1 MTSDRALSGP
11 AALREVLM
19 AAGGDPPTG
28 RELAEVL
35 WLASHVRPEPDAEPE
50 AAAEP
55 EDVPPPPVVGAAQRR
70 PMFSDAFRGPNPGGI
85 AMSGGIPPGGAVPDP
100 PSGAPRSPHDSD
112 DMFALFSRA
121 VPLRPRPASPSPAPD
136 ARTEVLAPA
145 PPMISHP
152 LAVQRALR
160 PLRRTVPSPREREL
174 DETGT
179 AHRIASLGARR
190 GRWLPELRPAPERWL
205 HLRLVL
211 DCGPTMAMWQ
221 PLARDLYTAFGQT
234 GAFRTVELVR
244 LGADG
249 SVPPRQWT
257 PGRTIVLVLSDMMG
271 PQWRPELFGAA
282 GDAGR
287 RWYPTLRR
295 WTRELPVA
303 VVQPLPERMWRHT
316 PPEPVPGLFTAAG
329 PGAPTTALR
338 FTPYDGEARGIPVP
352 VLEPTAEWLG
362 HWAGLVASPAGA
374 EFPGAAALLPAGPT
388 AGRSVTLPEEDGEDG
403 EAEAGVMYLNPSAR
417 ELVLRFRS
425 VASPQA
431 VRLAAHLAVGPPHL
445 PVMRLVQAAIE
456 ERPQPQHLAEV
467 VLSGMLTAVPG
478 PAGSYDFRPGV
489 RELLLGALP
498 RTGLAHTVGLLER
511 VGAVIES
518 RAGSARGEFRA
529 LLAGGGPAGYG
540 RVAGEPFALV
550 SRESVRLLRG
560 AEPEPTRERGE
571 RLLSGRYRV
580 VDVIGRGT
588 RGFLCWAQDRDRTV
602 ALKIFDGPRTSL
614 DSQLAMAWSEYA
626 STAELRH
633 PGVVKVQEPGVD
645 GGVVYLVSE
654 PLEGSTLGELL
665 AENGHLPLAVTEI
678 IGIASQV
685 LDVLSHAG
693 EKGVRPEPPSLTNIV
708 RLSDGAVKFLGFGVA
723 PPDDGAHHELHAL
736 GRVLHEL
743 ATGFGFVDAMH
754 ARMTPRG
761 LLPPSLEAPILDLLS
776 DAPETRRRGADAL
789 RSRVPGSTWRYGV
802 LGPLRA
808 VHGGRD
814 RTPASPTGRVVLS
827 RLLLASG
834 EPVSQEE
841 LALALGIERSP
852 WDGTIVTD
860 ALDVLLHDGHAVEGP
875 DGAYRL
881 RLETELDLSVTERLA
896 ADARLAAEAGDTQRA
911 AGLYEAALGHWYGEP
926 LAGVDGAW
934 AKRERERLRVWRR
947 SLEAARAAL
956 PEPGTA
962 WPQAMPPQQA
972 WGWPQQAG
980 AWPQQAGGWPQAM
993 PPQQAPQQAGTW
1005 PPAMRQAP
1013 PETVRG
1019 DDVHLAIGG
1028 AELFGIP
1035 RDTRTE
1041 ASLFFIPRLRQACRE
1056 AFGDPGV
1063 FEERGTA
1070 MVPDT
1075 LLRVT
1080 AAPEYTL
1087 AQVLDRLTDPF
1098 APILTEGMSRLLF
1111 PLPVALTIHLHSG
1124 PPDPLALELERKSP
1138 ALGSLGGLG
1147 FGKIAMT
1154 LGLRDDLYRRAG
1166 APADFLPFD
1175 IETEDGS
1182 THVVW
1187 YRVIHYA
1194 PPKPASR
1201 PSWLRRLF
1209 GGGTAEDEDPESRG
1223 NTERP
1228 PDGR

>member
-1 MTSDRALSGP
+1 MTSDRASDRAPDRAPDRALSEL
-11 AALREVLM
+11 AALREVLT

-35 WLASHVRPEPDAEPE
+35 WLATHVQPEPEPDAEPE
-50 AAAEP
+50 TAAGP
-55 EDVPPPPVVGAAQRR
+55 EDVPPPLVAGAAQRMAMS
-70 PMFSDAFRGPNPGGI
+70 PDAFRSPNPGGI

-112 DMFALFSRA
+112 DLFALYSRA
-121 VPLRPRPASPSPAPD
+121 VPHRTRPASPSPAPD

-145 PPMISHP
+145 PPMIPHP

-174 DETGT
+174 DEAGT

-257 PGRTIVLVLSDMMG
+257 PGRTIVLVLSDTMG

-287 RWYPTLRR
+287 RWYRTLRR

-303 VVQPLPERMWRHT
+303 VIQPLPERMWRHT

-329 PGAPTTALR
+329 PGAPTTALG
-338 FTPYDGEARGIPVP
+338 FTPYDGEARGVPVP

-374 EFPGAAALLPAGPT
+374 EFPGAAALLPAGPM
-388 AGRSVTLPEEDGEDG
+388 AGRSGALPEEDGEG
-403 EAEAGVMYLNPSAR
+403 EAGLIPWNLSAR

-425 VASPQA
+425 VSSPQA

-456 ERPQPQHLAEV
+456 EHPQPQHLAEV

-540 RVAGEPFALV
+540 RAAGEPFALV

-560 AEPEPTRERGE
+560 SEPEPEHDTWP
-571 RLLSGRYRV
+571 LAGRYRP
-580 VDVIGRGT
+580 VDIIERGT
-588 RGFLCWAQDRDRTV
+588 YGVVWRARDQYRTV
-602 ALKIFDGPRTSL
+602 LVKIFDHPGMTRESL
-614 DSQLAMAWSEYA
+614 WAMARSEQD
-626 STAELRH
+626 STTWLRH
-633 PGVVKVQEPGVD
+633 SGVVKLQESGTD
-645 GGVVYLVSE
+645 SGVVHLVSE
-654 PLEGSTLGELL
+654 PLEGSTLRELMVK
-665 AENGHLPLAVTEI
+665 NGHRPLPVGEI

-685 LDVLSHAG
+685 LDVLSYAG
-693 EKGVRPEPPSLTNIV
+693 AKNVRPEPPSLTNII
-708 RLSDGAVKFLGFGVA
+708 RLPDGTVKVLGLGVA
-723 PPDDGAHHELHAL
+723 HRDDDASDELHAL
-736 GRVLHEL
+736 GRVLFEL
-743 ATGFGFVDAMH
+743 ATGLDPIAT
-754 ARMTPRG
+754 AQAPRP
-761 LLPPSLEAPILDLLS
+761 LRRLPPSLEAPILNLLS
-776 DAPETRRRGADAL
+776 DFPETRRRGADAL
-789 RSRVPGSTWRYGV
+789 RSRVPGSTWQYGV

-814 RTPASPTGRVVLS
+814 RTPTSPAGRIVLS
-827 RLLLASG
+827 RLLLAGDDPVSG
-834 EPVSQEE
+834 EE
-841 LALALGIERSP
+841 LGLALGSARSP
-852 WDGTIVTD
+852 WDETLVTD
-860 ALDVLLHDGHAVEGP
+860 VLDVLLDDGHAVEGP

-881 RLETELDLSVTERLA
+881 RLDTELDLSVAERLA
-896 ADARLAAEAGDTQRA
+896 ADARRAAEAGETRRA
-911 AGLYEAALGHWYGEP
+911 AGLYETALGGWYGEP
-926 LAGVDGAW
+926 LEGVEGAW
-934 AKRERERLRVWRR
+934 AKHERARLRRWRR
-947 SLEAARAAL
+947 SLEAARDAL
-956 PEPGTA
+956 PEQGTTPPPQA
-962 WPQAMPPQQA
+962 APPSQAMPPQQTA
-972 WGWPQQAG
+972 
-980 AWPQQAGGWPQAM
+980 
-993 PPQQAPQQAGTW
+993 PPPGTAA
-1005 PPAMRQAP
+1005 PPAAEAASPATAP
-1013 PETVRG
+1013 PETVQG
-1019 DDVHLAIGG
+1019 D
-1028 AELFGIP
+1028 
-1035 RDTRTE
+1035 
-1041 ASLFFIPRLRQACRE
+1041 
-1056 AFGDPGV
+1056 
-1063 FEERGTA
+1063 
-1070 MVPDT
+1070 
-1075 LLRVT
+1075 
-1080 AAPEYTL
+1080 
-1087 AQVLDRLTDPF
+1087 
-1098 APILTEGMSRLLF
+1098 
-1111 PLPVALTIHLHSG
+1111 
-1124 PPDPLALELERKSP
+1124 
-1138 ALGSLGGLG
+1138 
-1147 FGKIAMT
+1147 
-1154 LGLRDDLYRRAG
+1154 
-1166 APADFLPFD
+1166 
-1175 IETEDGS
+1175 
-1182 THVVW
+1182 
-1187 YRVIHYA
+1187 A
-1194 PPKPASR
+1194 PPKPSTR
-1201 PSWLRRLF
+1201 PSWWRRLL
-1209 GGGTAEDEDPESRG
+1209 GGGDTAENE

-1228 PDGR
+1228 DGP

>member
-1 MTSDRALSGP
+1 MTSDRASDRAPERALSEL
-11 AALREVLM
+11 AALREMLT

-35 WLASHVRPEPDAEPE
+35 WLATHVQPDPEPDAEPE
-50 AAAEP
+50 TAAEAEP
-55 EDVPPPPVVGAAQRR
+55 EDIFPPL
-70 PMFSDAFRGPNPGGI
+70 GPNTAAWRMAISHGAPQSPDPGGI
-85 AMSGGIPPGGAVPDP
+85 GVSRGTRTPPGRAMPHAG
-100 PSGAPRSPHDSD
+100 SGDSRSPDHAD
-112 DMFALFSRA
+112 DMIALHSRA
-121 VPLRPRPASPSPAPD
+121 VPPRTEPASPSPAPD

-257 PGRTIVLVLSDMMG
+257 PGRTIVLVLSDTMG
-271 PQWRPELFGAA
+271 PQWRPELFAAA

-287 RWYPTLRR
+287 RWYRTLRR

-303 VVQPLPERMWRHT
+303 VIQPLPERMWRHT
-316 PPEPVPGLFTAAG
+316 PPQPVPGLFTAAG
-329 PGAPTTALR
+329 PGAPTTALG

-374 EFPGAAALLPAGPT
+374 EFPGAAALLPAGPM
-388 AGRSVTLPEEDGEDG
+388 AGRSAALPGEDG
-403 EAEAGVMYLNPSAR
+403 AGLIAWDLSAK

-425 VASPQA
+425 VSSPQA

-456 ERPQPQHLAEV
+456 EHPQPQHLAEV

-540 RVAGEPFALV
+540 RAAGEPFALV

-560 AEPEPTRERGE
+560 SEPENGE
-571 RLLSGRYRV
+571 RVVAGRYRLV
-580 VDVIGRGT
+580 EVIDRGAYGAVW
-588 RGFLCWAQDRDRTV
+588 RARDRYRTV
-602 ALKIFDGPRTSL
+602 LVKIFDHPGMTRESL
-614 DSQLAMAWSEYA
+614 WAMARSEQDSA
-626 STAELRH
+626 TWLRH
-633 PGVVKVQEPGVD
+633 PGVVKLHESGTDSGVAH
-645 GGVVYLVSE
+645 LVSE
-654 PLEGSTLGELL
+654 PLEGSTLRELMVK
-665 AENGHLPLAVTEI
+665 NGRRPLPVGEI

-685 LDVLSHAG
+685 LDVLSYAG
-693 EKGVRPEPPSLTNIV
+693 AKNVRPEPPSLTNIV
-708 RLSDGAVKFLGFGVA
+708 RLPDGTVKLLGLGAAHRDDEASD
-723 PPDDGAHHELHAL
+723 ELHAV
-736 GRVLHEL
+736 GRVLFEL
-743 ATGFGFVDAMH
+743 GTGLDPTATAQ
-754 ARMTPRG
+754 APRP
-761 LLPPSLEAPILDLLS
+761 LRRLPPSLEVPILNLLS
-776 DAPETRRRGADAL
+776 DVPETRRRGADAL
-789 RSRVPGSTWRYGV
+789 RSRVPGSTWQYGV

-814 RTPASPTGRVVLS
+814 RTPASPAGRIVLS
-827 RLLLASG
+827 RLLLAG
-834 EPVSQEE
+834 DEPVSGEE
-841 LALALGIERSP
+841 LGLALGSARSP
-852 WDGTIVTD
+852 WDETLVTD
-860 ALDVLLHDGHAVEGP
+860 VLDVLLDDGHAVEGP

-881 RLETELDLSVTERLA
+881 RLETELDLSVAARLA
-896 ADARLAAEAGDTQRA
+896 SDARRAAEAGETGRA

-926 LAGVDGAW
+926 LEGVEGAW
-934 AKRERERLRVWRR
+934 AKQERARLRRWQR
-947 SLEAARAAL
+947 SLEAARDAL
-956 PEPGTA
+956 PEPGATTPPRA
-962 WPQAMPPQQA
+962 APPQQA
-972 WGWPQQAG
+972 MLPQQAMI
-980 AWPQQAGGWPQAM
+980 PQQTA
-993 PPQQAPQQAGTW
+993 PPPETA
-1005 PPAMRQAP
+1005 AP
-1013 PETVRG
+1013 PEAPPPDVQG
-1019 DDVHLAIGG
+1019 DDVHLSIGG
-1028 AELFGIP
+1028 AELWGVP
-1035 RDTRTE
+1035 QDTRTE
-1041 ASLFFIPRLRQACRE
+1041 ASLVFVPRLRRACRE

-1070 MVPDT
+1070 TVPDA

-1098 APILTEGMSRLLF
+1098 APTLTEGMSRLLF
-1111 PLPVALTIHLHSG
+1111 PLPVTLTIHLHSG

-1147 FGKIAMT
+1147 FGRIAMT

-1166 APADFLPFD
+1166 APEGYLPFD
-1175 IETEDGS
+1175 TAAEDGT

-1194 PPKPASR
+1194 PPKPPAR
-1201 PSWLRRLF
+1201 PSWWRRLL
-1209 GGGTAEDEDPESRG
+1209 GGDTAEDENPESRG

-1228 PDGR
+1228 PDRP

>member
-1 MTSDRALSGP
+1 MTSDRPLSGL

-35 WLASHVRPEPDAEPE
+35 WLAAHVRPEPEPDAGPE
-50 AAAEP
+50 AADEDEA
-55 EDVPPPPVVGAAQRR
+55 EDVPPPPVAGAAQRMAM
-70 PMFSDAFRGPNPGGI
+70 PPDAFRGPNPGGI
-85 AMSGGIPPGGAVPDP
+85 AMSGGIPPEGAVSDP

-112 DMFALFSRA
+112 DMFALYSRA
-121 VPLRPRPASPSPAPD
+121 VPRRTRPASPSPAPD

-211 DCGPTMAMWQ
+211 DRGPTMAMWQ

-303 VVQPLPERMWRHT
+303 VIQPLPERMWRHT

-388 AGRSVTLPEEDGEDG
+388 AGRSVTLPEEDGEG
-403 EAEAGVMYLNPSAR
+403 EAGLIPWSLPAR

-540 RVAGEPFALV
+540 RAAGEPFALV

-560 AEPEPTRERGE
+560 AEPEPTQERGE
-571 RLLSGRYRV
+571 WLLGGRYRV

-602 ALKIFDGPRTSL
+602 ALKIFDGPRPSL
-614 DSQLAMAWSEYA
+614 DSQLAMAWSEYE

-654 PLEGSTLGELL
+654 PLEGSTLGDLL
-665 AENGHLPLAVTEI
+665 AENGRRPLPVTEI

-685 LDVLSHAG
+685 LDVLSHAR

-708 RLSDGAVKFLGFGVA
+708 RLPDGAVKLLGSGVA
-723 PPDDGAHHELHAL
+723 PRDGGSHDGSHDELHAL
-736 GRVLHEL
+736 GRVLYEL
-743 ATGFGFVDAMH
+743 ATGFALVDAMNVP
-754 ARMTPRG
+754 MPPRG
-761 LLPPSLEAPILDLLS
+761 LPPTLEAAILDLLS
-776 DAPETRRRGADAL
+776 DTPETRRRGADAL
-789 RSRVPGSTWRYGV
+789 RSRVPGSTWQYGV

-808 VHGGRD
+808 MHGGRN
-814 RTPASPTGRVVLS
+814 RTPASGAGRVVLS
-827 RLLLASG
+827 RLLLARG

-841 LALALGIERSP
+841 LSLALGVERSP

-860 ALDVLLHDGHAVEGP
+860 ALDFLLHDGHVLEGP
-875 DGAYRL
+875 DWSYRL
-881 RLETELDLSVTERLA
+881 RLDTELDLSHAEQLA
-896 ADARLAAEAGDTQRA
+896 ADARRAAEAGETRRA
-911 AGLYEAALGHWYGEP
+911 AGLYEVALGHWYGEP
-926 LAGVDGAW
+926 LDGVEGAW
-934 AKRERERLRVWRR
+934 AQERREELRAWRR

-956 PEPGTA
+956 PEPGPSA
-962 WPQAMPPQQA
+962 PPQA
-972 WGWPQQAG
+972 
-980 AWPQQAGGWPQAM
+980 
-993 PPQQAPQQAGTW
+993 
-1005 PPAMRQAP
+1005 AP
-1013 PETVRG
+1013 PPEAPPRDVQG

-1028 AELFGIP
+1028 VELFGVP
-1035 RDTRTE
+1035 GGTRAE
-1041 ASLFFIPRLRQACRE
+1041 ASLFFVPRLRQACRE
-1056 AFGDPGV
+1056 AFGDPGT

-1070 MVPDT
+1070 MVPAT
-1075 LLRVT
+1075 TLRVT
-1080 AAPEYTL
+1080 PGPDYTTRD
-1087 AQVLDRLTDPF
+1087 VLGLLVDPF
-1098 APILTEGMSRLLF
+1098 APILAEGMPRRLF
-1111 PLPVALTIHLHSG
+1111 PRRVVLTIHIHSG
-1124 PPDPLALELERKSP
+1124 PPDALALELERESP
-1138 ALGSLGGLG
+1138 ALAPPRGTRSGE
-1147 FGKIAMT
+1147 IAMM
-1154 LGLRDDLYRRAG
+1154 LGLRDDLYRRIG
-1166 APADFLPFD
+1166 APKGYRPFD

-1209 GGGTAEDEDPESRG
+1209 GGGATAGDE
-1223 NTERP
+1223 NTEASETP
-1228 PDGR
+1228 ETP

>member
-1 MTSDRALSGP
+1 MTSDRASDRARDRALSEL
-11 AALREVLM
+11 AALREVLT

-35 WLASHVRPEPDAEPE
+35 WLATHVQPEPEPDAEPE
-50 AAAEP
+50 TAAEAEP
-55 EDVPPPPVVGAAQRR
+55 EGIFPPLVSGAAQRMAMS
-70 PMFSDAFRGPNPGGI
+70 PDAFRSPNPGGI

-100 PSGAPRSPHDSD
+100 PSGAPRSPNHAD
-112 DMFALFSRA
+112 DMIALHSRA
-121 VPLRPRPASPSPAPD
+121 VPPRTEPASPPTAPD

-257 PGRTIVLVLSDMMG
+257 PGRTIVLVLSDTMG

-287 RWYPTLRR
+287 RWYRTLRR

-303 VVQPLPERMWRHT
+303 VIQPLPERMWRHT

-329 PGAPTTALR
+329 PGAPTTALG
-338 FTPYDGEARGIPVP
+338 FTPYDGEARGVPVP

-374 EFPGAAALLPAGPT
+374 EFPGAAALLPAGPM
-388 AGRSVTLPEEDGEDG
+388 AGRSAALPEDGEG
-403 EAEAGVMYLNPSAR
+403 EAGLIPWNLSAR

-425 VASPQA
+425 VSSPQA

-456 ERPQPQHLAEV
+456 EHPQPQHLAEV

-540 RVAGEPFALV
+540 RAAGEPFALV

-560 AEPEPTRERGE
+560 SEPEPEHDAWP
-571 RLLSGRYRV
+571 LAGRYRP
-580 VDVIGRGT
+580 VDIIERGT
-588 RGFLCWAQDRDRTV
+588 YGVVWRARDRYRTV
-602 ALKIFDGPRTSL
+602 LVKIFDHPGMTRESL
-614 DSQLAMAWSEYA
+614 WAMARSEQD
-626 STAELRH
+626 STTWLRH
-633 PGVVKVQEPGVD
+633 PGVLKLQESGTD
-645 GGVVYLVSE
+645 SGVVHLVSE
-654 PLEGSTLGELL
+654 PLEGSTLRELMV
-665 AENGHLPLAVTEI
+665 ENGHRPLPVGEI
-678 IGIASQV
+678 IGIASQL
-685 LDVLSHAG
+685 LDVLSYVG
-693 EKGVRPEPPSLTNIV
+693 GKNVRPEPPSLTNII
-708 RLSDGAVKFLGFGVA
+708 RLPNGTVKLLGFGVA
-723 PPDDGAHHELHAL
+723 HRDDEAHDGLHAL
-736 GRVLHEL
+736 GRVLFEL
-743 ATGFGFVDAMH
+743 ATGLDPIAT
-754 ARMTPRG
+754 AEAPRP
-761 LLPPSLEAPILDLLS
+761 LRRLPPSLEVPILNLLS
-776 DAPETRRRGADAL
+776 DVPETRRRGADAL
-789 RSRVPGSTWRYGV
+789 RSRVPGSTWQYGV

-814 RTPASPTGRVVLS
+814 RTPASPAGRVVLS
-827 RLLLASG
+827 RLLLAG
-834 EPVSQEE
+834 DEPVSGEE
-841 LALALGIERSP
+841 LGLALGSARSP
-852 WDGTIVTD
+852 WDETLVTD
-860 ALDVLLHDGHAVEGP
+860 VLDVLLDDGHAVEGP

-881 RLETELDLSVTERLA
+881 RLETALDLSVAEQLA
-896 ADARLAAEAGDTQRA
+896 ADARRAAEAGETGRA
-911 AGLYEAALGHWYGEP
+911 AGLYDAALGGWYGEP
-926 LAGVDGAW
+926 LEGVEGAW
-934 AKRERERLRVWRR
+934 AKHERARLRRWRR
-947 SLEAARAAL
+947 SLEAARDEL
-956 PEPGTA
+956 PEPGTTPPPQTA
-962 WPQAMPPQQA
+962 PPSQAMPPQQA
-972 WGWPQQAG
+972 A
-980 AWPQQAGGWPQAM
+980 
-993 PPQQAPQQAGTW
+993 PPPETA
-1005 PPAMRQAP
+1005 AP
-1013 PETVRG
+1013 PEAPPPDVQG
-1019 DDVHLAIGG
+1019 DDVHLSIGG
-1028 AELFGIP
+1028 AELWGIP

-1041 ASLFFIPRLRQACRE
+1041 ASLVFIPRLRRACRE

-1070 MVPDT
+1070 TVPDA
-1075 LLRVT
+1075 LLRVA

-1087 AQVLDRLTDPF
+1087 AQVLDRFVDPF
-1098 APILTEGMSRLLF
+1098 APTLTEGMSRLLF
-1111 PLPVALTIHLHSG
+1111 PLPVTLTIHLHSG

-1166 APADFLPFD
+1166 APEGYLPFD
-1175 IETEDGS
+1175 TAAGDGT

-1194 PPKPASR
+1194 PPKPPTR
-1201 PSWLRRLF
+1201 PSWWRRLL
-1209 GGGTAEDEDPESRG
+1209 GGGDTAEDE

-1228 PDGR
+1228 DGP

>member
-1 MTSDRALSGP
+1 MTSDRASDRALSEL
-11 AALREVLM
+11 AALREVLT

-35 WLASHVRPEPDAEPE
+35 WLATQVQPEPEPDAEPE
-50 AAAEP
+50 TATEAGP
-55 EDVPPPPVVGAAQRR
+55 EGIFPPLGSSAQTQR
-70 PMFSDAFRGPNPGGI
+70 MTISHDAPRSPEPGGI
-85 AMSGGIPPGGAVPDP
+85 GGIGGIGVPGMLGGTPPGGAMPYPRPGD
-100 PSGAPRSPHDSD
+100 PRSPNHTD
-112 DMFALFSRA
+112 DRIALHSRA
-121 VPLRPRPASPSPAPD
+121 VPPRTEPASPPPAAD
-136 ARTEVLAPA
+136 ARAEVLAPA

-152 LAVQRALR
+152 LAIQRALR

-249 SVPPRQWT
+249 FVPPRQWT
-257 PGRTIVLVLSDMMG
+257 PGRTIVLVLSDTMG
-271 PQWRPELFGAA
+271 PQWRPEVFGAA

-295 WTRELPVA
+295 WIREVPVA

-329 PGAPTTALR
+329 PGAPTSALG
-338 FTPYDGEARGIPVP
+338 FTPYDGEARGVPVP

-374 EFPGAAALLPAGPT
+374 EFPGAAALLPAGPV
-388 AGRSVTLPEEDGEDG
+388 AGRSATLPGKGGDGDG
-403 EAEAGVMYLNPSAR
+403 QDEAGVIYGDLSAR

-456 ERPQPQHLAEV
+456 EHPQPQHLAEV

-518 RAGSARGEFRA
+518 RAGAARGEFRA
-529 LLAGGGPAGYG
+529 LLSVGGPAGPG
-540 RVAGEPFALV
+540 RAAGEPFALV

-560 AEPEPTRERGE
+560 SAPEPGHDAWP
-571 RLLSGRYRV
+571 LAGRYRP
-580 VDVIGRGT
+580 VDILDRGT
-588 RGFLCWAQDRDRTV
+588 HGVVWRARDQYRTV
-602 ALKIFDGPRTSL
+602 LVKIFAHPGTTRESL
-614 DSQLAMAWSEYA
+614 WAMARSEQD
-626 STAELRH
+626 SLTWLRH
-633 PGVVKVQEPGVD
+633 PGVVKLQESGTD
-645 GGVVYLVSE
+645 SGVVHLVSE
-654 PLEGSTLGELL
+654 PLEGSTLRELMVK
-665 AENGHLPLAVTEI
+665 NGHRPLPVGEI
-678 IGIASQV
+678 IDIASQV
-685 LDVLSHAG
+685 LDVLSYAG
-693 EKGVRPEPPSLTNIV
+693 EKNVRAEPPSLTNII
-708 RLSDGAVKFLGFGVA
+708 RLPNGTVKLLGLG
-723 PPDDGAHHELHAL
+723 GAHRDDEAHDEVHDALHAL
-736 GRVLHEL
+736 GRVLFEL
-743 ATGFGFVDAMH
+743 ATGHGPLSTAEVPPPT
-754 ARMTPRG
+754 RRP
-761 LLPPSLEAPILDLLS
+761 PPSLEAPILNLLS
-776 DAPETRRRGADAL
+776 DVPETRRRGADAL
-789 RSRVPGSTWRYGV
+789 RSRVPGSTWQYGV

-808 VHGGRD
+808 LHGGRD
-814 RTPASPTGRVVLS
+814 RTPASPAGRIVLS
-827 RLLLASG
+827 RLLLAG
-834 EPVSQEE
+834 DEPVSGEE
-841 LALALGIERSP
+841 LGLALGSVRSP
-852 WDGTIVTD
+852 WDEALVTD
-860 ALDVLLHDGHAVEGP
+860 VLDVLLDNGHAVEGP

-881 RLETELDLSVTERLA
+881 RLETELDLSVAQRLA
-896 ADARLAAEAGDTQRA
+896 ADARLAAEAGETQRA
-911 AGLYEAALGHWYGEP
+911 AELYETALGGWYGEP
-926 LAGVDGAW
+926 LEGVEGAW
-934 AKRERERLRVWRR
+934 AKHERARLRRWRN
-947 SLEAARAAL
+947 SLQAARDAL

-962 WPQAMPPQQA
+962 WWQALPPQGAMSPRQA
-972 WGWPQQAG
+972 
-980 AWPQQAGGWPQAM
+980 
-993 PPQQAPQQAGTW
+993 APAAGTG
-1005 PPAMRQAP
+1005 AP
-1013 PETVRG
+1013 VEARPEIVQG
-1019 DDVHLAIGG
+1019 DDVHLSIGG
-1028 AELFGIP
+1028 AELFGVP

-1041 ASLFFIPRLRQACRE
+1041 ASLFFIPRLRRACRE

-1075 LLRVT
+1075 LLRVA

-1098 APILTEGMSRLLF
+1098 APTLTEGMSRLLF
-1111 PLPVALTIHLHSG
+1111 PLPVALTVHLHSG

-1166 APADFLPFD
+1166 APEGYLPFD
-1175 IETEDGS
+1175 TAAEDG
-1182 THVVW
+1182 TIHVVW
-1187 YRVIHYA
+1187 YRVFHYA
-1194 PPKPASR
+1194 PPQPPGR
-1201 PSWLRRLF
+1201 PSWWRRLL
-1209 GGGTAEDEDPESRG
+1209 GGGDTAAEDE
-1223 NTERP
+1223 NT
-1228 PDGR
+1228 DT